1 MTLALSGTNGLLQS
15 YDRQV
20 LTTGFSYTFAAGTQ
34 VLIIEPAGTLA
45 TGTIT
50 MPASPADGMTITV
63 ESTQQVTALTMSG
76 NGGTIVG
83 TAVQLIPNQP
93 LSWVYRL
100 SNTTWYPLWGGAGRA
115 SALVSGTSV
124 ASTSGTSIDF
134 TSIPSWVKR
143 ITVMFNGVS
152 TNGSTAF
159 LIQLGTGATPTY
171 TTSGYSSY
179 GVVLAATSMSGAVR
193 TDGFPFGNTS
203 TSTNTYGG
211 SIVLTN
217 VNANLWSANGFVA
230 SAGTVG
236 NGGLLGAGSIDL
248 GALLTAVRIRATN
261 GTDVFD
267 AGSINILFE

>member
-1 MTLALSGTNGLLQS
+1 MASVVLKGDTSGQVTIAAPAVAGTNTLTLQ
-15 YDRQV
+15 
-20 LTTGFSYTFAAGTQ
+20 AATATNS
-34 VLIIEPAGTLA
+34 VNTL
-45 TGTIT
+45 
-50 MPASPADGMTITV
+50 
-63 ESTQQVTALTMSG
+63 
-76 NGGTIVG
+76 G
-83 TAVQLIPNQP
+83 TA
-93 LSWVYRL
+93 
-100 SNTTWYPLWGGAGRA
+100 
-115 SALVSGTSV
+115 V
-124 ASTSGTSIDF
+124 ASTSGTAIDF
-134 TSIPSWVKR
+134 TSIPSWVKKV
-143 ITVMFNGVS
+143 TVMFSGVS

-261 GTDVFD
+261 GTDTFD
-267 AGSINILFE
+267 AGTINILYEG

>member
-1 MTLALSGTNGLLQS
+1 MSSVVISGDTSGAITVSAPAVAGTNTLTLQ
-15 YDRQV
+15 
-20 LTTGFSYTFAAGTQ
+20 AATATNS
-34 VLIIEPAGTLA
+34 VNTL
-45 TGTIT
+45 
-50 MPASPADGMTITV
+50 
-63 ESTQQVTALTMSG
+63 
-76 NGGTIVG
+76 G
-83 TAVQLIPNQP
+83 TA
-93 LSWVYRL
+93 
-100 SNTTWYPLWGGAGRA
+100 
-115 SALVSGTSV
+115 V
-124 ASTSGTSIDF
+124 ASTSGTAIDF
-134 TSIPSWVKR
+134 TSIPSWVKKV
-143 ITVMFNGVS
+143 TVMFSGVS

-261 GTDVFD
+261 GTDTFD
-267 AGSINILFE
+267 AGTINILYEG

>member
-1 MTLALSGTNGLLQS
+1 MAGFALAGDTSGQLVVNAPAVAGTNTLTLQ
-15 YDRQV
+15 
-20 LTTGFSYTFAAGTQ
+20 AATATSA
-34 VLIIEPAGTLA
+34 VNTLA
-45 TGTIT
+45 T
-50 MPASPADGMTITV
+50 A
-63 ESTQQVTALTMSG
+63 
-76 NGGTIVG
+76 
-83 TAVQLIPNQP
+83 
-93 LSWVYRL
+93 
-100 SNTTWYPLWGGAGRA
+100 
-115 SALVSGTSV
+115 V
-124 ASTSGTSIDF
+124 ASTSGTAIDF
-134 TSIPSWVKR
+134 TSIPSWVKKV
-143 ITVMFNGVS
+143 TVMFNGVS

-236 NGGLLGAGSIDL
+236 NGGLLGAGSINL

-261 GTDVFD
+261 GTDAFT
-267 AGSINILFE
+267 AGTINILYEG